1 MQKFFIKN
9 FLQDVV
15 LEENGDFDMLYLE
28 GKMPEMPVKWD
39 KIAFAFLTF
48 LAYNGEY
55 TQFM

>member
-1 MQKFFIKN
+1 
-9 FLQDVV
+9 
-15 LEENGDFDMLYLE
+15 
-28 GKMPEMPVKWD
+28 MPKMPVKWD